1 MKIKLDENLGRA
13 PHRGLE
19 MTGAPPSCKYRSHE
33 LVSRQGRK
41 PSASP
46 KAYAKVCTMNRPSRS
61 DLSVESVVAAFEVMG
76 RYLRERGLL
85 GEIAVYGRTAILLQ
99 FRWGDSTEDVDV
111 VIRTAERES
120 AVKDAAAFAA
130 LQLGLPD
137 DWLNNYVGAF
147 TAESESESFFSAYGA
162 YPRGE
167 TPGLRVFLAK
177 PEYICAM
184 KLKALRRETVDDKD
198 FEDAARLAAE
208 IGIDSTDDLLR
219 LFDSYFPGESLDR
232 DAAARLPEV
241 ADAARSRRP
250 S

>member
-1 MKIKLDENLGRA
+1 
-13 PHRGLE
+13 
-19 MTGAPPSCKYRSHE
+19 MTGPA
-33 LVSRQGRK
+33 
-41 PSASP
+41 
-46 KAYAKVCTMNRPSRS
+46 RS
-61 DLSVESVVAAFEVMG
+61 DLSLDSVIAAFEVMG
-76 RYLRERGLL
+76 RYLREHGVL

-99 FRWGDSTEDVDV
+99 FRWGNPTEDVDV

-130 LQLGLPD
+130 LQLGLPE

-147 TAESESESFFSAYGA
+147 TAERESESFFSTYGA

-184 KLKALRRETVDDKD
+184 KLKALQRETVDDKD
-198 FEDAARLAAE
+198 FEDAVRLAAE
-208 IGIDSTDDLLR
+208 IGIDSSDALLH
-219 LFDSYFPGESLDR
+219 LFASYFPGESLDPA
-232 DAAARLPEV
+232 AAARVPEIAEAV
-241 ADAARSRRP
+241 RSRRR

>member
-1 MKIKLDENLGRA
+1 MQDDVTLT
-13 PHRGLE
+13 RG
-19 MTGAPPSCKYRSHE
+19 SCKHPSHE
-33 LVSRQGRK
+33 LVSPQGRK
-41 PSASP
+41 SSASS
-46 KAYAKVCTMNRPSRS
+46 KVYAMTGPARS
-61 DLSVESVVAAFEVMG
+61 DLSVDSVIAAFEVMG

-99 FRWGDSTEDVDV
+99 FGWGNPTEDVDV

-130 LQLGLPD
+130 LRLGLPE

-147 TAESESESFFSAYGA
+147 TAERESESFFSAYGA

-184 KLKALRRETVDDKD
+184 KLKALKKETVD
-198 FEDAARLAAE
+198 
-208 IGIDSTDDLLR
+208 
-219 LFDSYFPGESLDR
+219 
-232 DAAARLPEV
+232 AARLPEIAEAV
-241 ADAARSRRP
+241 RSRRQ